1 MVSSRIVDYHEDLVE
16 EPEVELPQMVFA
28 DGEEP
33 VGVRVL
39 TYQSS
44 RAINTILNALNE
56 AEIQYLRES
65 SFGKLIEIAEKP
77 AFSGRF
83 ARYLLSRQL
92 KVEKKHEAWF
102 RFAGNPIRFSLREF
116 AIVTGLPC
124 GEIPKKQKMKKKNI
138 NEKPYWPELFG
149 SMEEMRVS
157 QAVKMLRKK
166 TVTDPDIRMKLACL
180 AIVSS
185 VLLSTN
191 LKMKMLKEYA
201 ELLGDI
207 EEFLSFPW
215 GRIAFDMLM
224 TSIKKR
230 DEISLSQDTIALK
243 GFALAL
249 QLVIVEAVPALTEVV
264 QDACSSSESESD
276 DDEIESPVS
285 KARRKTLNPAHAREV
300 DRKSEAVVNSIIP
313 EDPHRPLNDSVL
325 GWPDEVFDIKVDNL
339 LKLIFQKFVFSKD
352 MFKGGVTK
360 SDVEKMRED
369 SKPNGKKKQTRG
381 KEKQSIEAEEDK
393 ISPIVLSLLKPEL
406 QRIEGKVSSGIDSMK
421 QLALSSVQY
430 KDDVLATVSGM
441 IKQMKSEIL
450 VSLAQGH
457 AHEVSGCHNI
467 ILSDGHVSKPSSS
480 KQLTGRSEAG
490 NGHAASECHPINP
503 SSSNAS
509 IPPCSNQPAVEGD
522 DENNRVIANVLENLS
537 HYSTPPG
544 SPNQPPV
551 SDGRGQD
558 EISSLPTGGKLGES
572 KHQLRSISR
581 PELNG
586 TLVLAHQ
593 DKNTIPRRTPLFEFN
608 NEASSGSKLFAPV
621 QKWQSKQNLAYA
633 ATNVNVGDS
642 RPQMST
648 LSGHSGTEDRLRSD
662 FDQPSF
668 SLGLTQEKDA
678 LPSREHDQMGENN
691 THHGLETHLDTFL
704 SRKSKCIKTV
714 PQYLL
719 SGYQCGSS
727 ILNRAREGQLCG
739 GSYYDMSVVRDKYA
753 RLSTLLKKPW

>member
-215 GRIAFDMLM
+215 GR
-224 TSIKKR
+224 
-230 DEISLSQDTIALK
+230 
-243 GFALAL
+243 FALAL

-300 DRKSEAVVNSIIP
+300 DRKSEHYP

-406 QRIEGKVSSGIDSMK
+406 QRIEGKVSSVIDSMK

-558 EISSLPTGGKLGES
+558 EISSLPTGGYLGES

-581 PELNG
+581 PELN
-586 TLVLAHQ
+586 
-593 DKNTIPRRTPLFEFN
+593 
-608 NEASSGSKLFAPV
+608 V

-633 ATNVNVGDS
+633 ATNVNVGD

-704 SRKSKCIKTV
+704 SRKSKRIKTV

-753 RLSTLLKKPW
+753 RLSTLLKKPWIQGVAKNENPGEAAITATLLIQTHSLFGSDPCRGITPSIITDEAHRAAVMIYEFHAKL